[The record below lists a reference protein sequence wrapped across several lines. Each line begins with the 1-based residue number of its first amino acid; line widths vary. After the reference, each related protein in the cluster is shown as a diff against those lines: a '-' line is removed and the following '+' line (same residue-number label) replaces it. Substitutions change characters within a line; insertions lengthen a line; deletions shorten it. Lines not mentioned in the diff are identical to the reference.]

1 VATVTHALVASVR
14 RRRRDFAILKTLGF
28 ARRQVSATV
37 VWQAST
43 MLLIALAVGLPL
55 GVAAGRW
62 AWTVVAEQLGTV
74 AEPVTPLGL
83 VLLTIPAGLL
93 LANLVAALPARVASR
108 LKPATVLRSE

>member
-1 VATVTHALVASVR
+1 
-14 RRRRDFAILKTLGF
+14 
-28 ARRQVSATV
+28 V